1 MYKTLWNHI
10 KKNTKKHTTAS
21 VFLPVLVLGWTVIGL
36 LAGTLICPFLQA
48 AVLVKATVV
57 HCTGGYAGL
66 IFGLIFGFFGGI
78 FYIYRGTVK
87 KSHTAVNS
95 VPSISFR

>member
-1 MYKTLWNHI
+1 MESYQKKYKETYYRIRFSPCSGAWMDSDR
-10 KKNTKKHTTAS
+10 TSCCA
-21 VFLPVLVLGWTVIGL
+21 
-36 LAGTLICPFLQA
+36 LICPFLQA

-57 HCTGGYAGL
+57 LCTGGYA
-66 IFGLIFGFFGGI
+66 GLIFGFFGGI

-95 VPSISFR
+95 VPSVSFR

>member
-1 MYKTLWNHI
+1 MYKTLWNYVSKHS
-10 KKNTKKHTTAS
+10 KKSSTAS

-36 LAGTLICPFLQA
+36 LAGALICPFLQA
-48 AVLVKATVV
+48 AVLVKAPVV
-57 HCTGGYAGL
+57 LCTGGYA
-66 IFGLIFGFFGGI
+66 GLIFGFFGGI

-95 VPSISFR
+95 VPSVSFR